1 MVYVRMFCLDI
12 KTPWFVMSG
21 INFIRISFFVCVCV
35 CEEFN
40 YSSFPN
46 RRVARNKRGGG
57 KDEPLLISVVPGI
70 SVMVG
75 TFRSVTVIKRR
86 TK

>member
-1 MVYVRMFCLDI
+1 MFCLEI
-12 KTPWFVMSG
+12 ETPWFAMSG
-21 INFIRISFFVCVCV
+21 IHFIRISFLCVCV

-46 RRVARNKRGGG
+46 TRVARNKRGGG
-57 KDEPLLISVVPGI
+57 KDDPLLINVVPGI